1 MNVTV
6 IVTWQGGLVTRH
18 EIRGLPGL
26 SAEGLAELLD
36 KDLASYLDPGELPM
50 SPDGC
55 ALGWV
60 SVDVELVSSD
70 ERH

>member
-1 MNVTV
+1 MDVA
-6 IVTWQGGLVTRH
+6 IAVTWADGQVTRH

-26 SAEGLAELLD
+26 SAEELDELLS
-36 KDLASYLDPGELPM
+36 KDLASYLDPAELPT
-50 SPDGC
+50 SPEGW